1 MKSEWQL
8 AILRLMLASPSE
20 VRSLHS
26 STSPHFA
33 SQPPSPMEKFLAW
46 LTATAIFARPC
57 KSRFYQQAQPST
69 HRLWANRDAHTE
81 TVDHLGGGW
90 VGGGGGRGLG
100 VSRQT
105 LCAVRHQTRGM
116 RFRNVQGE
124 SALARQPAHL
134 GKHLEVFKAILKDWH
149 MGHLELGNKK
159 KNTFSSPQSC
169 CCS

>member
-90 VGGGGGRGLG
+90 VGGGGGVVGWECHAKLYALSDIKPGGCVFAMCKGSLPWRGNPL
-100 VSRQT
+100 
-105 LCAVRHQTRGM
+105 
-116 RFRNVQGE
+116 
-124 SALARQPAHL
+124 
-134 GKHLEVFKAILKDWH
+134 IW
-149 MGHLELGNKK
+149 GNIWRCLRPFLRTDTWDIWSWETKK
-159 KNTFSSPQSC
+159 KHF
-169 CCS
+169 